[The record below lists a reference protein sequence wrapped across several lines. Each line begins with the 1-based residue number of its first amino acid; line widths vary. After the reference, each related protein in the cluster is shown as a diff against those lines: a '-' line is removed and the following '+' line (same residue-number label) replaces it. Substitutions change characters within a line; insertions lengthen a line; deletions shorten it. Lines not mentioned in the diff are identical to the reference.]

1 MSGTPGVTA
10 DAGAHSQSPNTVSPT
25 NPESPYGGN
34 FPGAGVP
41 FTNSNTNTTQSNN
54 DILYDTMSQVYPAL
68 SSSLGMVKNKESG
81 TKLSSTTE
89 HIQTNFLL
97 SRHNHILTLNK
108 YFSFF
113 NWICSGQQWWQWF

>member
-1 MSGTPGVTA
+1 MTGSIPHIKEEKPMSAGTAGVTA
-10 DAGAHSQSPNTVSPT
+10 DIPAAHSQSPNTVSPT

-68 SSSLGMVKNKESG
+68 SSSLGKHFPRKNY
-81 TKLSSTTE
+81 
-89 HIQTNFLL
+89 
-97 SRHNHILTLNK
+97 RLTPK
-108 YFSFF
+108 
-113 NWICSGQQWWQWF
+113 IP